1 MAEGTKEL
9 MPSSSNFGNL
19 LYRIVCSLLLSF
31 FTVSPVFLKCQ
42 PVNDDICNAIS
53 LAVNSNYCY
62 DGTNVGATTVSSDK
76 IGSCWIG
83 GTKSHT
89 VWYTFTA
96 PASGNVMVTTDNS
109 GGTLTNSQLAIFSS
123 SDNTCNGTLTEE
135 ECDENGGSG
144 CDLCAAAVLT
154 GLTPGKIYFVELD
167 GYSTENGT
175 FCIDVHDGGD
185 ILTNDDCANAMNM
198 WVGSSCNLQNQCT
211 YTTYPNSIN
220 TGATGEISWE
230 TAPACWTQGTALN
243 TVWYKFTAVNTT
255 TNIQIEYTG
264 GGAPDPHVAVYSGAC
279 GSLALVACQE
289 DNSGKE
295 VNLSFS
301 TTVAQTY
308 YIQYDSDKELGCNK
322 ICLNS
327 SGGSAVPSN
336 NACASAQTLVL
347 NTPVNSDNW
356 LATDDGSFSCGTT
369 ENSVW
374 YKFTPLISGI
384 HYFTLLSQEG
394 CYNFNNS
401 ASTHTSFYGASL
413 QMVVYNTST
422 CTPSSSSE
430 FDCVSSENSNNI
442 DISASLT
449 GGLTYLIMVDGLYGA
464 SCEFFIE
471 ASDYNVLPVSLISF
485 NGYNKEDVNI
495 IEWITASETNNDYFT
510 IERSANAKD
519 FGEIG
524 HIKGA
529 GNSNTSVN
537 YSFTDYELENIVNYY
552 RLKQTDLD
560 GKINYP
566 STIIAI
572 DNSEQNQNPL
582 TVFPNPNDGIEI
594 KINVNGFN
602 SNEVVI
608 TIQDILG
615 RILYAKKTDTEMD
628 KSNTIPV
635 MFDDK
640 LNSGIYFVSVS
651 NDEIS
656 LNKKIVVK

>member
-1 MAEGTKEL
+1 
-9 MPSSSNFGNL
+9 MPASSNFGNL
-19 LYRIVCSLLLSF
+19 LYRIICYLLLSF
-31 FTVSPVFLKCQ
+31 FTVSPFFLKGQ
-42 PVNDDICNAIS
+42 PVNDNICNAIS
-53 LAVNSNYCY
+53 LTVNSNSCY
-62 DGTNVGATTVSSDK
+62 NGTNVGATTVPSDK
-76 IGSCWIG
+76 VGSCWIG

-109 GGTLTNSQLAIFSS
+109 GGTLTDSQLAIFSS
-123 SDNTCNGTLTEE
+123 SDNTCNGALTEKG
-135 ECDENGGSG
+135 CDENGGSE
-144 CDLCAAAVLT
+144 CITCAAAVLT

-167 GYSTENGT
+167 GHSTNTGT

-185 ILTNDDCANAMNM
+185 ILTNDDCADAMNM

-211 YTTYPNSIN
+211 NTSYPNSIN
-220 TGATGEISWE
+220 TGATGEASWE
-230 TAPACWTQGTALN
+230 TAPVCWTQGTTLN

-255 TNIQIEYTG
+255 TNIQIEAVSGDT
-264 GGAPDPHVAVYSGAC
+264 DPHVAIYSGAC
-279 GSLALVACQE
+279 GSLTLVACQE
-289 DNSGKE
+289 DKGGGGAAAKG
-295 VNLSFS
+295 VDITFS
-301 TTVAQTY
+301 TNVGQTY
-308 YIQYDSDKELGCNK
+308 YIQYDSDTEFGCNK

-327 SGGSAVPSN
+327 SGGSTVPSN
-336 NACASAQTLVL
+336 NACASAQTLTL
-347 NTPVNSDNW
+347 NTPATGNNW
-356 LATDDGSFSCGTT
+356 LATTDGSFSCGTT

-384 HYFTLLSQEG
+384 YYFTLLSQSG
-394 CYNFNNS
+394 CYNLNNS
-401 ASTHTSFYGASL
+401 SSTHTNFFQASL
-413 QMVVYNTST
+413 QMAVYNTST
-422 CTPSSSSE
+422 CTPSSSNE

-442 DISASLT
+442 DISVDLT

-464 SCEFFIE
+464 SCQFSIE
-471 ASDYNVLPVSLISF
+471 ASDYSVLPVSLISF
-485 NGYNKEDVNI
+485 NGYNKEDVNV

-510 IERSANAKD
+510 IERSANAQD

-529 GNSNTSVN
+529 GNSNSYIN
-537 YSFTDYELENIVNYY
+537 YSFTDYEPENTVSYY

-566 STIIAI
+566 STVIAI
-572 DNSEQNQNPL
+572 KNSNKQEQNTL

-615 RILYAKKTDTEMD
+615 RVLYVKRNDTEMD
-628 KSNTIPV
+628 KNNTIPV
-635 MFDDK
+635 MPDDK
-640 LNSGIYFVSVS
+640 LNSGIYFVNVS

-656 LNKKIVVK
+656 LNEKIVIK